1 MVGLAW
7 STTFGTWEPKLGGTG
22 ARGRGGGVQDGFGQA
37 TGRGGTATRGRAKR
51 RESSSFWY
59 GGLARDA
66 ITLDCLIEQDPCI
79 ETRWIA
85 SQPID

>member
-1 MVGLAW
+1 MAW

-22 ARGRGGGVQDGFGQA
+22 TRGMGRGGQDGSGQA
-37 TGRGGTATRGRAKR
+37 KGHGETATRGRAKR
-51 RESSSFWY
+51 RESSSFWC

-85 SQPID
+85 SQPIG

>member
-1 MVGLAW
+1 MAW

-22 ARGRGGGVQDGFGQA
+22 ARGRGRGVQDGLGQA
-37 TGRGGTATRGRAKR
+37 KGHGGTATRGRAKR

-79 ETRWIA
+79 ETRWIV
-85 SQPID
+85 SQPIG

>member
-1 MVGLAW
+1 M
-7 STTFGTWEPKLGGTG
+7 GTKARWHGNAGYGQRGTG
-22 ARGRGGGVQDGFGQA
+22 WVWQA
-37 TGRGGTATRGRAKR
+37 KGRGGTATRGRAKR

-85 SQPID
+85 SQPIG

>member
-1 MVGLAW
+1 MAW

-22 ARGRGGGVQDGFGQA
+22 ARGRGRGVQDGFGQA

-85 SQPID
+85 SQPIG